1 MPGTESQPKGTE
13 SQPQRKRALF
23 GVQSEYVDALERRL
37 AQTEQS
43 LSEAKHENEG
53 LNEDLHSARLALR
66 ETAGW
71 SERLPEALET
81 FASLAGGELPEEYA
95 EQVLAEAVLELA
107 GEHLLASV
115 DIKHGEVA
123 GEVEHET
130 KRNEQGR
137 PIRTTVRA
145 GTNTVNCTWQPGVDA
160 GPDTAEVV
168 ESLATAVVCS
178 LAGVENART
187 ERDTVTQLGDRRSLA
202 RHIALRQREQRSVE
216 LINVT
221 VDRESTVEYRELF
234 GRMAWSAGL
243 AQTAAILDDLARDHG
258 GQAYQ
263 RADREFSLL
272 VDATEAEQACE
283 QTEAALS
290 DQEGMVFRIEIARR

>member
-1 MPGTESQPKGTE
+1 MPGTESE
-13 SQPQRKRALF
+13 PQRRRSLF
-23 GVQSEYVDALERRL
+23 GVHSEYVDALERRL
-37 AQTEQS
+37 TETEHF
-43 LSEAKHENEG
+43 LAEAKHENEG
-53 LNEDLHSARLALR
+53 LDEDLHSAQLALR

-81 FASLAGGELPEEYA
+81 FASLAAGELPEKYA
-95 EQVLAEAVLELA
+95 EQALAEAVLDLA

-115 DIKHGEVA
+115 DIKHGDTA
-123 GEVEHET
+123 GKLEHET
-130 KRNEQGR
+130 TRNEQGR

-145 GTNTVNCTWQPGVDA
+145 GTNAVNCTWQPAVEA

-178 LAGVENART
+178 LAGVKNARA

-202 RHIALRQREQRSVE
+202 RHVALRQREGHPIE
-216 LINVT
+216 LLNVT
-221 VDRESTVEYRELF
+221 VDRESATAYRELF
-234 GRMAWSAGL
+234 GRMAWSAAL
-243 AQTAAILDDLARDHG
+243 AQTAAILDDLARGHG

-263 RADREFSLL
+263 QADREFRML
-272 VDATEAEQACE
+272 VDATDAEQACE
-283 QTEAALS
+283 LAEAALT

>member
-13 SQPQRKRALF
+13 TQPQRKRALF
-23 GVQSEYVDALERRL
+23 GVQSEYVDALERRVAQVEDAL
-37 AQTEQS
+37 AQAKSENAGLEDDLQS
-43 LSEAKHENEG
+43 AQ
-53 LNEDLHSARLALR
+53 LALK

-81 FASLAGGELPEEYA
+81 LASLAAGELPEKHA

-115 DIKHGEVA
+115 DIKHGDTA
-123 GEVEHET
+123 GKPERET
-130 KRNEQGR
+130 QRNEQGR

-145 GTNTVNCTWQPGVDA
+145 GTNTVNCTWQPGVEA

-178 LAGVENART
+178 LAGVANARA
-187 ERDTVTQLGDRRSLA
+187 EREVVTQVGDRRSLA
-202 RHIALRQREQRSVE
+202 RHIALRLREQHPAE
-216 LINVT
+216 LVNVT
-221 VDRESTVEYRELF
+221 VDGQSAVEYRELF
-234 GRMAWSAGL
+234 GRMAWSASL
-243 AQTAAILDDLARDHG
+243 AQMAAILDDLAWAYG

-263 RADREFSLL
+263 TADREFSLL
-272 VDATEAEQACE
+272 VDADQAERACE
-283 QTEAALS
+283 LAEAALT
-290 DQEGMVFRIEIARR
+290 DQEGLVFRIEIARR

>member
-1 MPGTESQPKGTE
+1 MPGTESQPKETDP
-13 SQPQRKRALF
+13 QPQRKRALF
-23 GVQSEYVDALERRL
+23 GVQSEYVDALERRVAQVEDAL
-37 AQTEQS
+37 AQAKSKNTGLEDDLQS
-43 LSEAKHENEG
+43 AQ
-53 LNEDLHSARLALR
+53 LALK

-81 FASLAGGELPEEYA
+81 FASLAAGELPEKHA
-95 EQVLAEAVLELA
+95 EQVLAEAVLNLA

-115 DIKHGEVA
+115 DIKHGDTA
-123 GEVEHET
+123 GKLEHET
-130 KRNEQGR
+130 QRNEQGR

-145 GTNTVNCTWQPGVDA
+145 GTNTVNCTWQPAVEA

-178 LAGVENART
+178 LAGVANARA
-187 ERDTVTQLGDRRSLA
+187 ERDVVTQLGDKKSLA
-202 RHIALRQREQRSVE
+202 RHLALRQREQHPME

-221 VDRESTVEYRELF
+221 VDRESAIAYRELF

-263 RADREFSLL
+263 QADREFKLL
-272 VDATEAEQACE
+272 VDADQAERACE
-283 QTEAALS
+283 LAEEAFA
-290 DQEGMVFRIEIARR
+290 DQEGLVFRVEIARR

>member
-1 MPGTESQPKGTE
+1 MPGTESQPKGTDP
-13 SQPQRKRALF
+13 QPQRKRALF

-71 SERLPEALET
+71 SERLPAALET
-81 FASLAGGELPEEYA
+81 LASLAGGELPEQYA
-95 EQVLAEAVLELA
+95 EQVLAEAVLELV

-115 DIKHGEVA
+115 DIKQGDTA
-123 GEVEHET
+123 GKPEHET
-130 KRNEQGR
+130 QRNEQGR

-145 GTNTVNCTWQPGVDA
+145 GTNTVNCTWQPAVEA

-178 LAGVENART
+178 LAGVTNARA
-187 ERDTVTQLGDRRSLA
+187 ERDVVTQLGDKRSLA
-202 RHIALRQREQRSVE
+202 RHIALRQREQHPME

-221 VDRESTVEYRELF
+221 VDQESAIAYRELF

-243 AQTAAILDDLARDHG
+243 AQTATILDDLARDHG

-263 RADREFSLL
+263 QADREFELL
-272 VDATEAEQACE
+272 VDADQAERACE
-283 QTEAALS
+283 LTEEALA

>member
-13 SQPQRKRALF
+13 PQPQRKRALF
-23 GVQSEYVDALERRL
+23 GVQSEYVDALERRVAQAEDAL
-37 AQTEQS
+37 AQAK
-43 LSEAKHENEG
+43 SENAG
-53 LNEDLHSARLALR
+53 LNEDLESARLALK

-71 SERLPEALET
+71 SERLPAALET
-81 FASLAGGELPEEYA
+81 LASLAAGELPEKYA

-115 DIKHGEVA
+115 DIKHGDTT
-123 GEVEHET
+123 GKLEHET
-130 KRNEQGR
+130 MRNEQGR
-137 PIRTTVRA
+137 PIRTTVRE
-145 GTNTVNCTWQPGVDA
+145 GTNAVNCTWQPAVEA

-178 LAGVENART
+178 LVGVANARA
-187 ERDTVTQLGDRRSLA
+187 ERDTVTQLGDKRSLA
-202 RHIALRQREQRSVE
+202 RHIALRQREGNPLE
-216 LINVT
+216 LVNVT
-221 VDRESTVEYRELF
+221 VDRESAIAYRELF

-243 AQTAAILDDLARDHG
+243 AQTAAILDDLARGHG

-272 VDATEAEQACE
+272 VDATGAERACE
-283 QTEAALS
+283 LTEEALA